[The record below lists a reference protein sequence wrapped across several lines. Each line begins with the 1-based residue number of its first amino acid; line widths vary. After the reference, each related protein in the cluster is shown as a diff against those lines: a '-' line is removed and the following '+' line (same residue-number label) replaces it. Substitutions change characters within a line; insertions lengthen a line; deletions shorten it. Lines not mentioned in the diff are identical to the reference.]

1 MDAISLLAIRL
12 QEEYRFIGECTLSV
26 SVITFAF
33 RLLAN
38 SSAFS
43 VLIEYLGKLIPMITS
58 SSPILISCSKIS
70 LELLVLTAVTSSQ
83 IRFR

>member
-58 SSPILISCSKIS
+58 SSPILISCSKS
-70 LELLVLTAVTSSQ
+70 HWNCWY
-83 IRFR
+83 